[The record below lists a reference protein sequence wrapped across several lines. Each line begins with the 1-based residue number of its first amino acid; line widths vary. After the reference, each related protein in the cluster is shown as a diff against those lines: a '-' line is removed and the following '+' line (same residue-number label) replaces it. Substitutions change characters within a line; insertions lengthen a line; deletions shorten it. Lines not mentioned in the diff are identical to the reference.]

1 VRREIHMPVVTVNM
15 WSGRDDNTKRRIA
28 EGITKVFEKENVP
41 REYVTVIMHDVPK
54 NNWAIAG
61 KLCSD

>member
-1 VRREIHMPVVTVNM
+1 M
-15 WSGRDDNTKRRIA
+15 WPGRDENAKRRIA

-41 REYVTVIMHDVPK
+41 SDAVTVIMYEVPK
-54 NNWAIAG
+54 DNWARAG